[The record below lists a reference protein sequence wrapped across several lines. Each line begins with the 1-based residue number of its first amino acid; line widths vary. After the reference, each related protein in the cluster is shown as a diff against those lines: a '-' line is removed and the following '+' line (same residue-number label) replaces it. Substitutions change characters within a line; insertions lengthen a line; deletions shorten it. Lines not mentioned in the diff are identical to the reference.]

1 MAAIASASSIM
12 TVSVILVDDHPLF
25 RKGLLH
31 LLENRTDVSVA
42 AQFAN
47 SGSVREWLDQGG
59 HADVALLD
67 RSLGEENGLDLLPD
81 LRQHRIKTIMLTMA
95 EEDHEVRDAMEKG
108 VDGYLLKSSEPDQII
123 QSIIAVTQGNSIF
136 PAQVLQKIARG
147 ELGPSAASKLSPRE
161 LEIVAYVARGLSNR
175 GIGDSL
181 GLSENTVRNHL
192 RSILEKL
199 GFDNRVQ
206 VATFALEH
214 GLTRQWDAVAKDQNL

>member
-1 MAAIASASSIM
+1 MAL
-12 TVSVILVDDHPLF
+12 SVILVDDHPLF

-31 LLENRTDVSVA
+31 LLENRADVGVA

-47 SGSVREWLDQGG
+47 IRSVQEWLEQGG
-59 HADVALLD
+59 RADVALLD
-67 RSLGEENGLDLLPD
+67 RTLGEENGLDLVAD
-81 LRQHRIKTIMLTMA
+81 LRRHHIKTIMLTMA
-95 EEDHEVRDAMEKG
+95 EEDHEIRDAMEKG

-123 QSIIAVTQGNSIF
+123 QSIIAVTEGNSIF
-136 PAQVLQKIARG
+136 PAHVLQKIARG

-161 LEIVAYVARGLSNR
+161 LEIVTYVARGLSNR
-175 GIGDSL
+175 GIGEAL

-206 VATFALEH
+206 VATFALEQ
-214 GLTRQWDAVAKDQNL
+214 GLAKPGDAAVKDHPA

>member
-1 MAAIASASSIM
+1 M

-47 SGSVREWLDQGG
+47 TGSVREWLEQGG
-59 HADVALLD
+59 QADVALLD
-67 RSLGEENGLDLLPD
+67 RTLGEENGLDLVPD
-81 LRQHRIKTIMLTMA
+81 LQRQRIKIIMLTMA

-123 QSIIAVTQGNSIF
+123 QSIIAVTQGNSVF

-175 GIGDSL
+175 GVGEAL

-206 VATFALEH
+206 VATFAMEQ
-214 GLTRQWDAVAKDQNL
+214 GLTRPVDMVAKDQPL

>member
-1 MAAIASASSIM
+1 MAL
-12 TVSVILVDDHPLF
+12 TVILVDDHPLF

-31 LLENRTDVSVA
+31 LLENRDDLSVA
-42 AQFAN
+42 AQFATAA
-47 SGSVREWLDQGG
+47 GVREWLRQGG

-67 RSLGEENGLDLLPD
+67 RTLGEEDGLDLLPD
-81 LRQHRIKTIMLTMA
+81 LRRHGIKTIMLTMA
-95 EEDHEVRDAMEKG
+95 EEDHEVSYAMEKG

-123 QSIIAVTQGNSIF
+123 QSIITVNQGSSIF
-136 PAQVLQKIARG
+136 PTNVLQKIARG
-147 ELGPSAASKLSPRE
+147 ELGQSALGKLSQRE
-161 LEIVAYVARGLSNR
+161 REIVGYVARGLSNR
-175 GIGDSL
+175 GIGDAL

-214 GLTRQWDAVAKDQNL
+214 GLARPGDTVVKDQEA

>member
-1 MAAIASASSIM
+1 M

-31 LLENRTDVSVA
+31 LLENRADVSVA

-47 SGSVREWLDQGG
+47 AGSVREWLAQGG

-67 RSLGEENGLDLLPD
+67 RALGEENGLDLVPD
-81 LRQHRIKTIMLTMA
+81 LRRHRIKTIMLTMA

-108 VDGYLLKSSEPDQII
+108 VDGYLLKSSEPDQIV

-136 PAQVLQKIARG
+136 PAHVLQKIARG

-175 GIGDSL
+175 GIGESL

-214 GLTRQWDAVAKDQNL
+214 GLARPGDGVAKD

>member
-1 MAAIASASSIM
+1 MAL
-12 TVSVILVDDHPLF
+12 TVILVDDHPLF

-31 LLENRTDVSVA
+31 LLENRTDISVA

-47 SGSVREWLDQGG
+47 AASVREWLQQGG

-67 RSLGEENGLDLLPD
+67 RTLGEEDGLDLLPD
-81 LRQHRIKTIMLTMA
+81 LRRHRIKTLMLTMA
-95 EEDHEVRDAMEKG
+95 EEDHEVSYAMEKG

-123 QSIIAVTQGNSIF
+123 QSIIAVNQGNSIF
-136 PAQVLQKIARG
+136 PAHVLQKIARG
-147 ELGPSAASKLSPRE
+147 ELGQSAVGKLSQRE
-161 LEIVAYVARGLSNR
+161 REIVGYVARGLSNR
-175 GIGDSL
+175 GIGDAL

-206 VATFALEH
+206 VATFALEQ
-214 GLTRQWDAVAKDQNL
+214 GLAKPGDTVAKDQGM